1 MVHSD
6 ISTFDMLMLPKCLF
20 DYVPIDINKDDVDE
34 IKMLE
39 SGDVQIKYKD
49 GTSEIV
55 ANELAIEDLKMLL

>member
-1 MVHSD
+1 
-6 ISTFDMLMLPKCLF
+6 MLPKCLF